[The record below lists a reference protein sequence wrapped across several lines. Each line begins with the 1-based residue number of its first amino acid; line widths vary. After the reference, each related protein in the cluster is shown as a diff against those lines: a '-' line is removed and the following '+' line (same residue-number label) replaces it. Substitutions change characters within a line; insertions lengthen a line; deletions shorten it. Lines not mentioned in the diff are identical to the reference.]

1 MDEEW
6 PLMLVDLKGQ
16 SRSIALKPGEMLLYE
31 SGKVIDYNLKLQ
43 PSLCYIVFLSR
54 YCTGDRGR

>member
-43 PSLCYIVFLSR
+43 PSLC
-54 YCTGDRGR
+54 